1 MDFFVFP
8 TSIFDVRA
16 ITYKRASTR
25 QEHKKG
31 NQNKGFRLK
40 RHQCIYVQRIPC
52 CPGWLDGRIGGRRG

>member
-1 MDFFVFP
+1 MDILMFP

-16 ITYKRASTR
+16 ITYKRPSIG

-40 RHQCIYVQRIPC
+40 RHQLSAFMSREFHGVL
-52 CPGWLDGRIGGRRG
+52 GDWMVE